1 MQMVLKYISKK
12 ILTYVLIHLLFF
24 FFLKHLF
31 FKKSVQY
38 QITVLL
44 IANRLMKTV
53 PEVDLDPVP
62 RSHPRTPDIQ
72 TVAGT
77 ILWSSK
83 HSFVDT
89 RYAFNTKDHFC
100 SHCFL

>member
-1 MQMVLKYISKK
+1 
-12 ILTYVLIHLLFF
+12 
-24 FFLKHLF
+24 
-31 FKKSVQY
+31 
-38 QITVLL
+38 
-44 IANRLMKTV
+44 MKNV

-83 HSFVDT
+83 HSFVHT
-89 RYAFNTKDHFC
+89 GYAFNTRVISAAIVFSECGSCRLLAKGC
-100 SHCFL
+100 SQSYG